1 MKKALHVKSYE
12 VLLVVDGLHVK
23 DVLAFEKHLKKEGL
37 LKIENEAFAYLGKA
51 TLSLM
56 HTRAFLFG
64 TLKQAMNLS
73 STKNLSFTCLLGENP
88 LEKYIFSQKD
98 KTFKEILE

>member
-1 MKKALHVKSYE
+1 MKKDLHVKSYE

-23 DVLAFEKHLKKEGL
+23 DVIAFEKHLKKEGL
-37 LKIENEAFAYLGKA
+37 LGVENEPFAYLGKA

-56 HTRAFLFG
+56 HTRAFLFE
-64 TLKQAMNLS
+64 TLKTAMKLS
-73 STKNLSFTCLLGENP
+73 STKELSFTCLLGENS
-88 LEKYIFSQKD
+88 LEKYFFSQKD